1 MTFNRLKQ
9 EEEANQLIK
18 LPTPESFGNG
28 ASSEMYLLL
37 PQLMFWLEYSIDRE
51 DRLPLFTQLYQTIKE
66 VLESVPT
73 NGRSRE
79 NQLNVIQIVM
89 PSLRRTNE
97 FLKSNSPSLPMLKF
111 MDIVLADIQL
121 TAHERKSK

>member
-1 MTFNRLKQ
+1 MITLVTFNRLKQ

-28 ASSEMYLLL
+28 PSSEMYLLL
-37 PQLMFWLEYSIDRE
+37 PQLMFWLEYAIDRE
-51 DRLPLFTQLYQTIKE
+51 DRLQLFTQLYSTIKE

-79 NQLNVIQIVM
+79 N
-89 PSLRRTNE
+89 
-97 FLKSNSPSLPMLKF
+97 
-111 MDIVLADIQL
+111 
-121 TAHERKSK
+121 